1 MGEEIEVLTPWEE
14 IWFEKGLKQGLE
26 QGLEKGIKSGK
37 VEVAKRLVLRKFGER
52 ARGLLRLLEEAE
64 DGKVDEVVDRI
75 FELTYEELE
84 GMLKAGE

>member
-1 MGEEIEVLTPWEE
+1 MGEEMEVLTPWEE
-14 IWFEKGLKQGLE
+14 IWF
-26 QGLEKGIKSGK
+26 EKGIKSGK

-84 GMLKAGE
+84 GILRAGK